1 MNLQKLFPQHTTI
14 NSKNH
19 LAIADC
25 DVVELAREFGTPL
38 YVYDDEHVRTRAR
51 EMREAFQ
58 SRWKNSLVLYATKA
72 YFSPYLA
79 RIYKEAGLG
88 IDVTA
93 EGEME
98 IARRAD
104 FPRDQIYVH
113 GNNKTPAEIRAA
125 FAMGITHI
133 IVDNLDEIELL
144 NRIATEMNVTPKLLL
159 RLAPNIDPHTHRH
172 MATGIAA
179 SKFGLPIT
187 TGDALEAARRVKN
200 YSPRLSLVGL
210 HVHIGSQVFELEP
223 YRDAIKVVL
232 DFANEL
238 KREIGFELQELD
250 LGGGWGVS
258 YTGTEENLLPS
269 TIADTIVDVLE
280 KEFRIQNSQFKIL
293 VEPGR
298 SLVAQSGVA
307 VYTVGAIKEIKNIKT
322 YVSVDGGMGDNV
334 RPSLY
339 GAQYTAFVAN
349 KMNDAPARHVAIA
362 GRYCE
367 QGDILID
374 DVALPSV
381 NAGDLIVIPFAGA
394 YQIPM
399 SSNYNSMVRPAVLA
413 VRDGEARVIRRR
425 ETIEDL
431 LRCEADE

>member
-1 MNLQKLFPQHTTI
+1 MNLQKLFPIHSSI
-14 NSKNH
+14 NDKNH
-19 LAIADC
+19 LEIAGC
-25 DVVELAREFGTPL
+25 DVVDLARDYGTPL
-38 YVYDDEHVRTRAR
+38 YIYDDEHLRVRAR
-51 EMREAFQ
+51 EIREAFQ

-125 FAMGITHI
+125 FSMGIDHV

-144 NRIATEMNVTPKLLL
+144 NRIATEMNVTPQLLL
-159 RLAPNIDPHTHRH
+159 RLAPAIDPHTHRH
-172 MATGIAA
+172 MATGIAE
-179 SKFGLPIT
+179 SKFGLPIST
-187 TGDALEAARRVKN
+187 DDAMRAAQIVTRH
-200 YSPRLSLVGL
+200 SSHLSLVGL

-232 DFANEL
+232 DFAREL
-238 KREIGFELQELD
+238 KREIGFELRELD

-258 YTGTEENLLPS
+258 YTGEQENLSP
-269 TIADTIVDVLE
+269 DVVARTVVESL
-280 KEFRIQNSQFKIL
+280 SQFQIPNSKFQIL

-307 VYTVGAIKEIKNIKT
+307 VYTVGSIKEIKNVRT
-322 YVSVDGGMGDNV
+322 YISVDGGMGDNI

-349 KMNDAPARHVAIA
+349 KMNDAPTHRVAIA

-381 NAGDLIVIPFAGA
+381 SAGDLIVIPFAGA

-399 SSNYNSMVRPAVLA
+399 SSNYNSMLRPAVLA

-431 LRCEADE
+431 LRCEADA